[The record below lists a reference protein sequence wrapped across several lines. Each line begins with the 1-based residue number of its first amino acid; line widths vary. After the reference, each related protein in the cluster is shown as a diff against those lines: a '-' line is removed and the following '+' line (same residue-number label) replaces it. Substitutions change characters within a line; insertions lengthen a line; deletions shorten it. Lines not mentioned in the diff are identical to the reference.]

1 MDPLTLLLADSRFP
15 SGSYAHSLGLEQ
27 AVADGLRDVPA
38 FIAAR
43 QRWVAEAD
51 ARFAVEARRAAACVT
66 SGHELPVGPLA
77 RLDEEWAARCPSPAL
92 RAAAR
97 RLGAQ
102 LLRTA
107 AVAFGAPLRR
117 AAPAPRAAA
126 ADSSPA
132 TAATAAHDPAAPPPA
147 APRTV
152 AAASPHAATPHAAT
166 PHAATPH
173 AATPHA
179 ASPRGA
185 AAAIAAYR
193 DASRLTPR
201 PIALGVVAAVAD
213 VSDVDTA
220 LLALYDDAATV
231 ASAALKLL
239 PLDPAVTVG
248 WLAAL
253 APSMALAARA
263 IAADTGPLPAPAAVA
278 IELSAPIHLQQRE
291 RLFAS

>member
-1 MDPLTLLLADSRFP
+1 M
-15 SGSYAHSLGLEQ
+15 
-27 AVADGLRDVPA
+27 
-38 FIAAR
+38 AA
-43 QRWVAEAD
+43 
-51 ARFAVEARRAAACVT
+51 
-66 SGHELPVGPLA
+66 GHELPVGPLA

-117 AAPAPRAAA
+117 AASGAAGTGGAGADA
-126 ADSSPA
+126 AVS
-132 TAATAAHDPAAPPPA
+132 
-147 APRTV
+147 
-152 AAASPHAATPHAAT
+152 
-166 PHAATPH
+166 
-173 AATPHA
+173 PHA

-278 IELSAPIHLQQRE
+278 IELSAPIHLEQRE